1 MKRERHI
8 GKYLNDDKS
17 QYLGDEKWEIDS
29 DPTLHSS
36 ARVLTEYN
44 EMCLSELSHA
54 AVIGA
59 EVANSFFYKG
69 NIKTRSICH

>member
-1 MKRERHI
+1 MMIKVNIWVMKTGR
-8 GKYLNDDKS
+8 L
-17 QYLGDEKWEIDS
+17 
-29 DPTLHSS
+29 TLTLRYI
-36 ARVLTEYN
+36 ANRACVLTKYN